1 LKFILCTRLLLSCH
15 AENNFTSNLCYLFRS
30 FCRTSAVVSA
40 LRLLSLDCT
49 VSILSTWNTLM
60 AYVVYKM
67 SLLLCFLTRFFSF
80 LTSIYCKKGLIL
92 YSLDL
97 LTDYLS
103 AYTCRKERKN
113 PFRNYKRK
121 PGLVIIQ
128 KCFERFRFCPP
139 STHDKTQTLRGGY
152 LITQEDCS
160 CVYNDTSSRRISYK
174 PSRRHQLQ
182 RHVIHD
188 MQLAVYD

>member
-1 LKFILCTRLLLSCH
+1 M
-15 AENNFTSNLCYLFRS
+15 
-30 FCRTSAVVSA
+30 VSV

-49 VSILSTWNTLM
+49 VSIPSTWNTLM

-67 SLLLCFLTRFFSF
+67 SLLLCFLTRFCSF
-80 LTSIYCKKGLIL
+80 LMSIYCKKSLIL
-92 YSLDL
+92 NSLDL

-113 PFRNYKRK
+113 PLRNYKRK

-128 KCFERFRFCPP
+128 KCFERFRFCPS
-139 STHDKTQTLRGGY
+139 STHDKTQTLHGDY
-152 LITQEDCS
+152 LITQEDSS
-160 CVYNDTSSRRISYK
+160 CMYADTTSRRISYK
-174 PSRRHQLQ
+174 PSRRLQLQ